1 MQHLHRFLM
10 SCIFLN
16 RCQLWEKEIEVKEMK
31 DQLKELL
38 HLLRQSE
45 MRKRE
50 VEKELRLREQAA
62 VNGLSTPPPVSFHMP
77 VLGFF
82 FVFFFFHFVDLH
94 FLWLLFL

>member
-1 MQHLHRFLM
+1 M
-10 SCIFLN
+10 
-16 RCQLWEKEIEVKEMK
+16 KEMK

-82 FVFFFFHFVDLH
+82 SFFFFILLICIFVVVIFMSREILINT
-94 FLWLLFL
+94 WQMI